1 MRLKQTLEM
10 ALENLK
16 RRRFRTSLTTL
27 GVVIGITAIIALS
40 SLGEGFRLAV
50 KTNMEQGFELDVL
63 TVIPGSII
71 GGYSYQKFTDQN
83 VTSIRSIQNVTTVTP
98 IMQITGASLKN
109 GDKKSA
115 ALVVAAVNFTDFW
128 RIFRNRLAF
137 QEGGLP
143 NSPKNDTI
151 VIGHKVNTV
160 NQTGT
165 FAEVGDHVNV
175 TFTVRS
181 IPPITKTLTFNVTG
195 ILAESGSSILTSFD
209 YWVFIPLTTGRDIYQ
224 TEESDV
230 IFAQVNNPEISD
242 KVADAIEALF
252 PPFRITIIVP
262 ITFIRQVDHILNL
275 IQIFLTSIA
284 AISLLVAGIGIMNI
298 MTVSVME
305 RTREIGIMKAI
316 GAKERTIMTMFLA
329 ETILIGL
336 AGGLIGVPTGYGVA
350 QILSMI
356 LSRFMLNQGGNNGV
370 FSSPERQQSTAIS
383 PVFSLEWTIGAL
395 VFGILIC
402 VIFGWYPAR
411 KAAKLD
417 PVQALRYE

>member
-1 MRLKQTLEM
+1 MRLKQTIAM
-10 ALENLK
+10 AWENLN

-40 SLGEGFRLAV
+40 SLGEGFRIAV

-63 TVIPGSII
+63 TVIPGTII

-83 VTSIRSIQNVTTVTP
+83 VTSMKKLENVTTVTP
-98 IMQITGASLKN
+98 IMQITGTSLQN
-109 GDKKSA
+109 GDKKST

-128 RIFRNRLAF
+128 HIFSNRLTF
-137 QEGGLP
+137 EQGGLP
-143 NSPKNDTI
+143 DPSQNNTI
-151 VIGHKVNTV
+151 IIGHKVNTV

-165 FAEVGDHVNV
+165 FAQLDDQVNV
-175 TFTVRS
+175 TFTIRS
-181 IPPITKTLTFNVTG
+181 FPPLTKTVTFNVTG

-262 ITFIRQVDHILNL
+262 ITFIRQVDQILNL
-275 IQIFLTSIA
+275 IQMFLTSIA

-329 ETILIGL
+329 ETVLIGL
-336 AGGLIGVPTGYGVA
+336 AGGLIGVPTGYGFA
-350 QILSMI
+350 QILSII
-356 LSRFMLNQGGNNGV
+356 LSRFMLNQGGNDGV
-370 FSSPERQQSTAIS
+370 FSNPEGQQSTAVN
-383 PVFSLEWTIGAL
+383 PVFSLEWTIIAL
-395 VFGILIC
+395 VFGVLIC